1 MTSHDTPTADT
12 PARDRQARALLRR
25 LPRYQQI
32 AEELR
37 EQITDGTLLP
47 GAVIPSETELG
58 ALYGVSRITVRHA
71 IAALRTAGLV
81 VTEHGRASRVRD
93 PRPVLAF
100 TPTITRDGDG
110 TWHTWDQDPEWSDA
124 EAPLRYRTTAPHHA
138 PALGTAPGETVLIHE
153 RTLTHTPTGT
163 RILWTLTVPLATVQT
178 HDLNGTDALTDT
190 PTLLQALHHATGT
203 PPTWTDTLTAR
214 MPTPDQTTTLH
225 LTEGTPLLA
234 HTRTLHTPTGPAAL
248 ETTHL
253 PSPTHYQPPPP
264 RP

>member
-37 EQITDGTLLP
+37 EQITDGTLPP
-47 GAVIPSETELG
+47 GAALPSETELG
-58 ALYGVSRITVRHA
+58 TRHDVSRITVRHA
-71 IAALRTAGLV
+71 VAALRAAGLIT
-81 VTEHGRASRVRD
+81 TEHGKASRVRD
-93 PRPVLAF
+93 TRPTLIF
-100 TPTITRDGDG
+100 TPTITRDPHGH
-110 TWHTWDQDPEWSDA
+110 WRTWDQDPVWSDT

-138 PALGTAPGETVLIHE
+138 PALGTAPGETVLVHE

-163 RILWTLTVPLATVQT
+163 RVLWTLTVPLATIQN
-178 HDLNGTDALTDT
+178 HDLQGTDALTDT
-190 PTLLQALHHATGT
+190 PTLLQALEHATGT

-225 LTEGTPLLA
+225 LPESTPLLA
-234 HTRTLHTPTGPAAL
+234 HTRTLHTTGPAAL

-253 PSPTHYQPPPP
+253 PSPTHYQPP
-264 RP
+264 RARQ